1 MPSTIANHHPIA
13 VWLDH
18 QEARLFAVAHD
29 SVEEST
35 LRIGAHH
42 IRRHSDRNAA
52 RSEHPEDAKRFF
64 RDVARSLDSAD
75 EVLVLGPSTAKLEFL
90 RYLHAHDPKL
100 KERVV
105 GVETVDHPTDPQLA
119 AYARRYFKRVD
130 RLRGLAP

>member
-1 MPSTIANHHPIA
+1 MPSPIANHHPIA

-42 IRRHSDRNAA
+42 IRRHSDRSAA

-64 RDVARSLDSAD
+64 RDVARTFVFIVRMELA
-75 EVLVLGPSTAKLEFL
+75 
-90 RYLHAHDPKL
+90 
-100 KERVV
+100 
-105 GVETVDHPTDPQLA
+105 TVDESPVTICPPPVYRH
-119 AYARRYFKRVD
+119 
-130 RLRGLAP
+130 